1 MLASFLTSSFLI
13 PVWILLFLSLLLG
26 VVAILSRVKQG
37 RYLRPLIVG
46 ISKVPLLKRGL
57 QRMSEAAIKR
67 QNPALASAMKKMERA
82 GSMRDPQKVQA
93 AMSRLS
99 PQERRAWLEAAEQ
112 QGTVPEGANR
122 QMRRQLKNPARGP
135 QQRYRPR

>member
-13 PVWILLFLSLLLG
+13 PVWILLFLALLLG
-26 VVAILSRVKQG
+26 VVALLSRVKQG

-46 ISKVPLLKRGL
+46 MSKVPLLRRGL
-57 QRMSEAAIKR
+57 QRLSDAAIKR

-82 GSMRDPQKVQA
+82 GAMRDPQRMQA
-93 AMSRLS
+93 ALSRLTA
-99 PQERRAWLEAAEQ
+99 QERRAWLEVAEQ

-122 QMRRQLKNPARGP
+122 QMRRQLRNPGRGP